1 MAQMNWVY
9 IDPAGH
15 RHQVGLYHGDR
26 TGHLLI
32 HCDKSIVQVD
42 FSVKE
47 SSKYSF
53 FIEDELCEV
62 SLEKDKY
69 GAFGYAF
76 EINKNADTPLNQRRR
91 SIIRGERKLFAAG
104 LGVMALLIVGLLVFN
119 KCQKDK
125 KRYEAMAE
133 RSILGLLTPEQV
145 EQLQQQGKDTY
156 ATFFLA
162 TEGGKNMAHYTF
174 YTQDSQM
181 VSGKV
186 VPPNEEGLLLPTG
199 FQIGDR
205 HRFEAQYLPSEP
217 GIHRIKFYEPDSAT
231 LQKYFFIAA
240 TTEHLLH
247 PERSENYNHCLVQIV
262 AEQQHW
268 TALGRIM
275 GQKNSQKDNKAYLR
289 LIRGAEVERLVKQ
302 RCGL

>member
-9 IDPAGH
+9 IDPAGR
-15 RHQVGLYHGDR
+15 RHQVGLYHGDKTR
-26 TGHLLI
+26 HLLI
-32 HCDKSIVQVD
+32 HCDRSIVQVD

-47 SSKYSF
+47 SAMYSF
-53 FIEDELCEV
+53 FIEDELCEIY
-62 SLEKDKY
+62 LEKDKY
-69 GAFGYAF
+69 GAFGYSF
-76 EINKNADTPLNQRRR
+76 EINKNVDTPLNQRRR
-91 SIIRGERKLFAAG
+91 SILRGERKLFAAG
-104 LGVMALLIVGLLVFN
+104 LGVMALFVVALLVFN

-156 ATFFLA
+156 ATFYLG

-174 YTQDSQM
+174 YTQDSQL

-186 VPPNEEGLLLPTG
+186 LPPDQSGLLLPTG

-205 HRFEAQYLPSEP
+205 HRFKAQYLPGTP
-217 GIHRIKFYEPDSAT
+217 DVHRIKFYEPDSTT
-231 LQKYFFIAA
+231 LQKYLYIAA

-247 PERSENYNHCLVQIV
+247 PERSEKYNHCLVQVV

-268 TALGRIM
+268 TALGHIM
-275 GQKNSQKDNKAYLR
+275 RQNASKKDGKAYLR
-289 LIRGAEVERLVKQ
+289 LIRSPDVERLVKQ
-302 RCGL
+302 RCGM